1 MDFVSDLVKRQLD
14 PKAAEEEQQRQN
26 DIQAD
31 KTKDTSLSGLVST
44 LVPALLVALVY
55 FTVFLVLRR
64 SQHRF
69 YAPRTYLG
77 TLREK

>member
-26 DIQAD
+26 DMEAD
-31 KTKDTSLSGLVST
+31 NTKDTSLSGLVST
-44 LVPALLVALVY
+44 LIPALLVALIY
-55 FTVFLVLRR
+55 FTIFLVLRR
-64 SQHRF
+64 SQRRF